1 MSPLDC
7 TLLNPQQFCICT
19 KFKSNPCHI
28 HGLYALMAT
37 TWTSLNQ
44 HLMCVISG
52 FRYKVADNLA
62 LWGYYHYSL
71 HNNPKERSSQ
81 QLNCLLSNA
90 EQILSATFSL
100 PVASKLLSRT
110 ASVCAEMTQDY
121 RQHCGQFNC
130 KSNYC

>member
-1 MSPLDC
+1 
-7 TLLNPQQFCICT
+7 
-19 KFKSNPCHI
+19 
-28 HGLYALMAT
+28 
-37 TWTSLNQ
+37 
-44 HLMCVISG
+44 MCVISG

-100 PVASKLLSRT
+100 PVASKLT